1 MQAKKRILAVT
12 GRIVEIHPIEGAD
25 RIVQASVVC
34 GAAGRWTG
42 VVPRDMEMDRSVIV
56 FLQDAILPPDPRW
69 AFMEPRHWRVSMARF
84 KGAPSEC
91 LIIPGEEA
99 ETTNIGTDLTDRLGV
114 MKYEK
119 PIPPSMEGECVGAF
133 PDFVPKTDETNFQAS
148 EHVGRLTQ
156 DQFYITE
163 KADGTSCTAW
173 VDEAGE
179 LHVCSRNLELR
190 EFTASGA
197 SNVYWRVARKYQMET
212 LPQGHAIQFEVVG
225 PGIQKNRMGL
235 TELEGR
241 LFRVWDYGK
250 GQYWD
255 YARMKQLA
263 QQLAMPL
270 ARCIGVYAPLD
281 EPLDFEQLRKMAEI
295 QYGNGKTGEGIVI
308 QDMANS
314 WSFKVI
320 NLLYKD

>member
-1 MQAKKRILAVT
+1 M
-12 GRIVEIHPIEGAD
+12 EIG
-25 RIVQASVVC
+25 
-34 GAAGRWTG
+34 
-42 VVPRDMEMDRSVIV
+42 RSVIV

-69 AFMEPRHWRVSMARF
+69 AFMEAQRWRVSMARF

-99 ETTNIGTDLTDRLGV
+99 ETTDIGTDLTDRLGV

-119 PIPPSMEGECVGAF
+119 PIPPNMSGECVGTF
-133 PDFVPKTDETNFQAS
+133 PYFIPKTDETNFQAS
-148 EHVGRLTQ
+148 EHVDKLAQ

-179 LHVCSRNLELR
+179 LHVCNRSLELR

-197 SNVYWRVARKYQMET
+197 SNVYWRVARKYRMET
-212 LPQGHAIQFEVVG
+212 LPRGHAVQFELVG

-263 QQLAMPL
+263 QQLGMPL

-281 EPLDFEQLRKMAEI
+281 EPLDFEQLRKLAEI